1 MRFITELSAKL
12 ARPQLDDSFAD
23 EKIVVQGPVDVCF
36 VEEDGIVILDFKTD
50 HVDSPE
56 ALTEAYG
63 EQLRIYSLACEKIFE
78 NARVL
83 IDVPENC
90 ERQIPILLQEKLSKK
105 INDRTNGRFFPVT
118 LINFWEI
125 DIL

>member
-1 MRFITELSAKL
+1 MKRKFYVSYVH
-12 ARPQLDDSFAD
+12 DSYTG
-23 EKIVVQGPVDVCF
+23 EKV
-36 VEEDGIVILDFKTD
+36 
-50 HVDSPE
+50 
-56 ALTEAYG
+56 
-63 EQLRIYSLACEKIFE
+63 FE

-83 IDVPENC
+83 IEVPENC

-125 DIL
+125 ELL

>member
-1 MRFITELSAKL
+1 MKQKFYVSYVH
-12 ARPQLDDSFAD
+12 DSYTG
-23 EKIVVQGPVDVCF
+23 EKV
-36 VEEDGIVILDFKTD
+36 
-50 HVDSPE
+50 
-56 ALTEAYG
+56 
-63 EQLRIYSLACEKIFE
+63 FE

-125 DIL
+125 DLV

>member
-1 MRFITELSAKL
+1 MKRKFYVSYVH
-12 ARPQLDDSFAD
+12 DSYTG
-23 EKIVVQGPVDVCF
+23 EKV
-36 VEEDGIVILDFKTD
+36 
-50 HVDSPE
+50 
-56 ALTEAYG
+56 
-63 EQLRIYSLACEKIFE
+63 FE

-125 DIL
+125 ELL